1 MTAKTEAHAA
11 TPGRADADG
20 VRSPRCS
27 LDAPG
32 MRRQR
37 ARYRGLA
44 RSLRQ
49 MSRHG
54 DRLVVDFAPDLD
66 RRALEQVL
74 ALERECCPF
83 FCFSFAGMCA
93 ASRKLTD
100 CPMPSWQ
107 TVQPIWSIGCGDSLP
122 I

>member
-1 MTAKTEAHAA
+1 MTARTERHSG
-11 TPGRADADG
+11 TPGRADADS
-20 VRSPRCS
+20 VRSPQCS

-37 ARYRGLA
+37 SRYRRLA
-44 RSLRQ
+44 RSLVQ

-66 RRALEQVL
+66 RRALEQTL

-83 FCFSFAGMCA
+83 FRFSFDPRLRRLHVSVCENA
-93 ASRKLTD
+93 ATPALEALASLL
-100 CPMPSWQ
+100 S
-107 TVQPIWSIGCGDSLP
+107 QPERGT
-122 I
+122 

>member
-1 MTAKTEAHAA
+1 MTAKTEAHSV

-44 RSLRQ
+44 RSLLQ

-83 FCFSFAGMCA
+83 FCFSFDPHLRRLHVSVCESA
-93 ASRKLTD
+93 ATPALEALASLL
-100 CPMPSWQ
+100 S
-107 TVQPIWSIGCGDSLP
+107 QPEPGA
-122 I
+122 

>member
-1 MTAKTEAHAA
+1 MTTKTEAHSVK
-11 TPGRADADG
+11 PKRADAGG

-44 RSLRQ
+44 RSLLQ

-66 RRALEQVL
+66 RRALEQTL

-83 FCFSFAGMCA
+83 FRFSFDPHLRRLHVSVCESA
-93 ASRKLTD
+93 ATPALEALASLL
-100 CPMPSWQ
+100 S
-107 TVQPIWSIGCGDSLP
+107 QPEPGA
-122 I
+122 